1 MSDLVRVNLI
11 QAQLMACGVEVL
23 PSPGGRTIPKSA
35 LLEPPCSLKWL
46 TIEHAFT
53 LGAFSY
59 AVSGFAFAVNIGRYC
74 SIGENVQIGRQD
86 HPTTWVSTSPG
97 FYLGAPL
104 FNVDPRYQNH
114 SRLQKAGAIRRRK
127 APTILKVTN
136 IDNDVWI
143 GHGAYI
149 RAGVRVGTGAVI
161 GAHSV
166 VVKDVPPYA
175 VVAGNPATIKKYRI
189 APHHIGALLELEWWR
204 YASWDLADLPM
215 EDVGEFIQG
224 FRARKPQ
231 LTPYEPLTV
240 KVSDI
245 SQHVPESEV

>member
-1 MSDLVRVNLI
+1 M
-11 QAQLMACGVEVL
+11 
-23 PSPGGRTIPKSA
+23 IPKSA

-46 TIEHAFT
+46 AIEHAFA

-59 AVSGFAFAVNIGRYC
+59 AVSGYAFAVNIGRYC

-104 FNVDPRYQNH
+104 FDVDRQYENH
-114 SRLQKAGAIRRRK
+114 ARLQEAAEIRRRM
-127 APTILKVTN
+127 APTKLKVTN

-149 RAGVRVGTGAVI
+149 RAGVRICTGAVI
-161 GAHSV
+161 GAHAV

-175 VVAGNPATIKKYRI
+175 VVAGNPAAIKKYRI
-189 APHHIGALLELEWWR
+189 APHQIGALLELEWWR

-215 EDVGEFIQG
+215 EDVAEFIQAFG
-224 FRARKPQ
+224 KRKPE
-231 LTPYEPLTV
+231 LSPYEPPV
-240 KVSDI
+240 IKVSD
-245 SQHVPESEV
+245 VVETN